1 MRPVVKENEPLLSIK
16 FNDFI
21 HFFRTN
27 LYGIADVYA
36 AVHHSQSHDLPG
48 SRRRCLQKNRGRLSK
63 NGPGNVPF
71 SVPLGRAAKPC
82 FAATPAAPV
91 RHGLSTRSSLHA
103 KLSPTLLS
111 VTPRRAPFHRSP
123 FGNVRALSRQAF
135 RAFRSRSE
143 PCPPWMIWARTV
155 GAFFT
160 EKKIYAERRGRFF
173 YESFSHFLKPS
184 PSTSDTSPMMTKAL
198 RSVSRR

>member
-1 MRPVVKENEPLLSIK
+1 MQPKKQRSITAETSTAENHPALPLLPKRAKAAASLSKGLPHEGHFPGPGGAVRPVVKENEPLLSIK

-21 HFFRTN
+21 HFFQTD

-91 RHGLSTRSSLHA
+91 RHGLSTRSSLRRF
-103 KLSPTLLS
+103 SP
-111 VTPRRAPFHRSP
+111 
-123 FGNVRALSRQAF
+123 
-135 RAFRSRSE
+135 
-143 PCPPWMIWARTV
+143 
-155 GAFFT
+155 
-160 EKKIYAERRGRFF
+160 
-173 YESFSHFLKPS
+173 
-184 PSTSDTSPMMTKAL
+184 
-198 RSVSRR
+198 